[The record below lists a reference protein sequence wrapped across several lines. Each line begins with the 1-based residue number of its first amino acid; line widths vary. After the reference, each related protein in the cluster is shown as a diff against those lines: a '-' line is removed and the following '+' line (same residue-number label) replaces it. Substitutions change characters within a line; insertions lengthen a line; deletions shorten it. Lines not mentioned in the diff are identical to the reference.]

1 MTITLE
7 VGLSAENIETRK
19 NYIGGSDANI
29 LMNGSPED
37 IHNLYLQKI
46 GEGPGPDL
54 DWVLPVQIGVQ
65 TEPLNVKF
73 FEHASELFVSRVG
86 LEVVSPDHDFR
97 RATLDGWIPECQAI
111 FEAKHVNQ
119 FAKIDEVVEKYMP
132 QLTHNMQV
140 CGVSKAYISVFIGT
154 FTHEI
159 VEVELDVFYG
169 ATLLQREMDFW
180 MCVQSKTPPEGFDP
194 VAAPKA
200 PSEFRD
206 VSMEGNNAWADLATD
221 WTENKTEAAKFEKAK
236 KGLKELIEP
245 DVGLATGHGVQINRS
260 KSGSLIIGVEK

>member
-1 MTITLE
+1 MAKLE
-7 VGLSAENIETRK
+7 PGLSAANLATRK

-29 LMNGSPED
+29 LMNGSPAD
-37 IHNLYLQKI
+37 VHNLYLQKI
-46 GEGPGPDL
+46 GEAGGPDL

-65 TEPLNVKF
+65 TEPLSVSF
-73 FEHASELFVSRVG
+73 FEHATG
-86 LEVVSPDHDFR
+86 LDVDLDQPDGIVSPDHDFR
-97 RATLDGWIPECQAI
+97 RATLDGWVHSEEAI

-169 ATLLQREMDFW
+169 ETLLQREMDFW

-194 VAAPKA
+194 VAAPKP

-206 VSMEGNNAWADLATD
+206 VSMEGNNAWSVFAMD
-221 WTENKTEAAKFEKAK
+221 WIDEKDSAALFEKAK

-245 DVGLATGHGVQINRS
+245 DVGLAKGHGVQIKRS